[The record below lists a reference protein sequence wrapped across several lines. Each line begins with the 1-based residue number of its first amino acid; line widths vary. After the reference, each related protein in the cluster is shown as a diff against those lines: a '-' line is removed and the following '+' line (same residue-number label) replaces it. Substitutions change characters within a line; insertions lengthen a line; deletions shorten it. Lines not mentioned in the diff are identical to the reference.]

1 MARILVVDDSSFS
14 RRIIVKML
22 KTSGYVVLE
31 ACDGIEAIQQA
42 QSKSFDLILMDVRMP
57 NMDGLEAT
65 RTLRQSGLTIPIIAL
80 TADARE
86 GDVEKVL
93 AAGCNEHLP
102 KPFNQNTLLSVLKKY
117 LSPENVPLAED
128 ADSAKS
134 QHDEL
139 IQSDSGQE
147 SLQTDSSSSAAG
159 DDTETPIDWSTI
171 MNNLGN
177 EETIMDVTEGFTEE
191 AIETIQNLNEAV
203 KVKNS
208 ENVQLYAHSLRGTSA
223 MIGANRLRE
232 NARQL
237 ECAGEERNTEV
248 FDSLFNDVKEDC
260 DKVMAFLSEENW
272 LETAKKHDC
281 NKQQVG

>member
-22 KTSGYVVLE
+22 KTSGHVVVE

-42 QSKSFDLILMDVRMP
+42 QSKSFDLIFMDVRMP

-93 AAGCNEHLP
+93 TAGYNEHLP
-102 KPFNQNTLLSVLKKY
+102 KPFNHNTLLSVLKKY
-117 LSPENVPLAED
+117 LSPENVSLAED
-128 ADSAKS
+128 ADSEKV

-147 SLQTDSSSSAAG
+147 SLQTDSFSSAAG

-171 MNNLGN
+171 VNNLGN
-177 EETIMDVTEGFTEE
+177 EEAIMDVTEGFTEE
-191 AIETIQNLNEAV
+191 ALQTIESLNEAV

-208 ENVQLYAHSLRGTSA
+208 EDVQLYAHSLRGTSA

-281 NKQQVG
+281 SKQQTR

>member
-22 KTSGYVVLE
+22 KTSGHVVVE

-65 RTLRQSGLTIPIIAL
+65 RKLRQSGLTIPIIAL

-117 LSPENVPLAED
+117 LSSESAPLAEET
-128 ADSAKS
+128 DSAKS

-208 ENVQLYAHSLRGTSA
+208 EDVQLYAHSLRGTSA